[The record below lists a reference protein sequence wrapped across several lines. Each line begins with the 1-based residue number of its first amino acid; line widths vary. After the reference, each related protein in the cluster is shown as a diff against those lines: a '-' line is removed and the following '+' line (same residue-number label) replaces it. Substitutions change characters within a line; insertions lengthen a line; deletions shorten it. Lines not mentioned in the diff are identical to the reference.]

1 MATELEVIEQ
11 IPLPAVINPAQLPS
25 LPAWVKRRSD
35 ALCNAVQPDS
45 LGRHREIAVLPSSM
59 ILSSS
64 ERGMVEGAI
73 SGLGRL
79 LSLDQRFFLRGQS
92 LNNQEA
98 IGGIILGLLLAGG
111 GIKLD
116 KTSADVMTDAYLDA
130 LEDLPAWTVR
140 EAIRKWNRGESVR
153 IDKPHDFNWRP
164 SPPILRRVSQQEM
177 VPIKERI
184 SQLQK
189 LLDALPSVEF
199 SDDHREM
206 MLKRLRVVISTA
218 NARS

>member
-1 MATELEVIEQ
+1 M
-11 IPLPAVINPAQLPS
+11 
-25 LPAWVKRRSD
+25 
-35 ALCNAVQPDS
+35 
-45 LGRHREIAVLPSSM
+45 AVLPPSM
-59 ILSSS
+59 ILSSA

-79 LSLDQRFFLRGQS
+79 LSLDQRFLLRGQS
-92 LNNQEA
+92 LNNNEA
-98 IGGIILGLLLAGG
+98 IGGIILSLLLSGG

-116 KTSADVMTDAYLDA
+116 KTSADVLADTYLDA

-164 SPPILRRVSQQEM
+164 SSPILRRLSQQEM
-177 VPIKERI
+177 VPIKARI
-184 SQLQK
+184 NRLQK
-189 LLDALPSVEF
+189 LLDAVPSVEF

-206 MLKRLRVVISTA
+206 MLKRLRVIMNTA
-218 NARS
+218 TAMS